1 VYFQVHPSWLHSTAG
16 SIVCTTQRIF
26 AYFDSLLRTYYCFF
40 LSLLPNHLNNAT
52 SSTVIAVDPM
62 NGSEI
67 LTASVAGTAV
77 GTPVTTAD
85 GTQILLTTNPT
96 LNTGLFTVINIADPS
111 VPALSYPID
120 EGRVSAIGPYWN
132 PVQG

>member
-1 VYFQVHPSWLHSTAG
+1 M
-16 SIVCTTQRIF
+16 
-26 AYFDSLLRTYYCFF
+26 D
-40 LSLLPNHLNNAT
+40 
-52 SSTVIAVDPM
+52 
-62 NGSEI
+62 GSEI

-96 LNTGLFTVINIADPS
+96 LNTGLFTVIEISDTLT
-111 VPALSYPID
+111 PALSYPIN
-120 EGRVSAIGPYWN
+120 EGRVSAIGAYWN